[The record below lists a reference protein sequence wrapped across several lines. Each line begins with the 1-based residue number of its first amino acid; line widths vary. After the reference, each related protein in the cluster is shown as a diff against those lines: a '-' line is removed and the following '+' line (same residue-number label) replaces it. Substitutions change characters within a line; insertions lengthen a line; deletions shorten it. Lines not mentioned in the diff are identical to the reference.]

1 MKRKIWIAAS
11 VLAIT
16 LTACSGDGK
25 IDADDVKINATASG
39 ESDQETEKPKMV
51 FEEERYD
58 FGTINQGEKVSH
70 SFKFKNEGD
79 ADLIIASARGSCG
92 CTVPSWPKEPI
103 PPGGEG
109 VIDVV
114 FDSNGK
120 RGKQHKTV
128 TVVAN
133 TIPATN
139 VVAITGEVVIPEET
153 QE

>member
-16 LTACSGDGK
+16 LTACNSDGK
-25 IDADDVKINATASG
+25 IDTDDVKINATASG
-39 ESDQETEKPKMV
+39 KTDEEAAKPKMV

-114 FDSNGK
+114 FDSSGK

>member
-16 LTACSGDGK
+16 LTACNSDGK
-25 IDADDVKINATASG
+25 IDTDDVKINATASG
-39 ESDQETEKPKMV
+39 KTDEEAAKPKMV

-109 VIDVV
+109 
-114 FDSNGK
+114 
-120 RGKQHKTV
+120 
-128 TVVAN
+128 
-133 TIPATN
+133 
-139 VVAITGEVVIPEET
+139 
-153 QE
+153 